1 MRPAFT
7 LRSPTSRLTGARPS
21 REPVRLRFIVRRKD
35 IRNLAI
41 VAHVDHG
48 KTTLVDGLL
57 RQSGVFRAN
66 EQVADRVMDS
76 FALERERGIT
86 IMAKNTS
93 ITWNGTRINIVDTPG
108 HSDFGGEV
116 ERTLSMVDGILLLVD
131 ACEGPLPQ
139 TRFVLRKALEAH
151 LAAVVCINK
160 IDRSDARPAEVLDEV
175 YDLFIDLDAHEDQL
189 DFPVLYTNA
198 RAGVAATS
206 LDVESMDLRPLFNA
220 IIDHL
225 PGPEVDLEATLQF
238 QVNNLDYDD
247 YVGRLAIG
255 RIVAGSMVAGGTYSV
270 CRDGARHAS
279 GKLTRVYGWQGLKR
293 VEVAEAKA
301 GDIVM
306 IAGIEDIEIGDT
318 IADPENPRPLA
329 AIHIDEPTVAM
340 TFAVNNS
347 PWAGREGAYVTSRKL
362 GERIEFESR
371 RNVSVRIEQLSPEAW
386 RVMGRGELQL
396 AVILETMRREGYE
409 VQVSKPTVLTRQ
421 KDGAILE
428 PMELLVIDIPEEAIG
443 TVTQLLAAS
452 KGRLRSMV
460 THASGRVRLEYDAPA
475 RGLIGFRGRFLT
487 ETRGNG
493 VMHSIFNGYEP
504 WCGTIKTRQNGA
516 MISDRGGVATGYA
529 IFHLQE
535 RGRFFINAGE
545 PVYEGMIVGEYSR
558 ETNLPVNVCREKKL
572 TNIRAAG
579 HDEAIRLSPPRIMGL
594 DAALEWIDE
603 EELVELTP
611 KSVRIRNRI
620 LKTGLRS
627 KHRVGWTESSE
638 PQLPE
643 GD

>member
-1 MRPAFT
+1 MR
-7 LRSPTSRLTGARPS
+7 RP
-21 REPVRLRFIVRRKD
+21 D

-48 KTTLVDGLL
+48 KTTLVDALL

-93 ITWNGTRINIVDTPG
+93 IVFGQTRINIVDTPG

-151 LAAVVCINK
+151 LSVVLCINK
-160 IDRSDARPAEVLDEV
+160 IDRADARAPEVLDEV

-189 DFPVLYTNA
+189 DFPVIYTNA
-198 RAGVAATS
+198 RTGTATLK
-206 LDVESMDLRPLFNA
+206 LDTPGADLRPLFDA
-220 IIDHL
+220 IIAHL
-225 PGPEVDLEATLQF
+225 PGPEVDPEATVQF

-255 RIVAGSMVAGGTYSV
+255 RLIAGTIVAGGNYSICRGGSQRTAGKVA
-270 CRDGARHAS
+270 R
-279 GKLTRVYGWQGLKR
+279 LYGWQGLKR
-293 VEVAEAKA
+293 VELPEARA

-306 IAGIEDIEIGDT
+306 VSGIEDIEIGDT
-318 IADPENPRPLA
+318 IADLENPRPLPP
-329 AIHIDEPTVAM
+329 IRIDEPTVAM
-340 TFAVNNS
+340 TFSVNNS
-347 PWAGREGAYVTSRKL
+347 PWAGREGTYVTSRRL
-362 GERIEFESR
+362 GERLDFESR

-396 AVILETMRREGYE
+396 AVILETIRREGYE
-409 VQVSKPTVLTRQ
+409 VQVSKPTVITRQ
-421 KDGAILE
+421 ADGAILE

-452 KGRLRSMV
+452 KGRLRSMQ
-460 THASGRVRLEYDAPA
+460 THASGRVRLEYEAPA

-487 ETRGNG
+487 ETRGAG
-493 VMHSIFNGYEP
+493 VMHSIFNGYAP

-516 MISDRGGVATGYA
+516 MISDREGVATGYA

-535 RGRFFINAGE
+535 RGRFFVGAGE

-579 HDEAIRLSPPRIMGL
+579 HDEAIRLSPLQVMGL

-620 LKTGLRS
+620 LKTALRS
-627 KHRVGWTESSE
+627 KHRAGWSDSAERQSLESN
-638 PQLPE
+638 
-643 GD
+643 

>member
-1 MRPAFT
+1 MR
-7 LRSPTSRLTGARPS
+7 RQ
-21 REPVRLRFIVRRKD
+21 D

-48 KTTLVDGLL
+48 KTTLVDAML

-66 EQVADRVMDS
+66 EQMVDRVMDS

-93 ITWNGTRINIVDTPG
+93 IQFGATRINIVDTPG

-139 TRFVLRKALEAH
+139 TRFVLRKALESR
-151 LAAVVCINK
+151 LSVVLCINK
-160 IDRSDARPAEVLDEV
+160 IDRADARPAEVLDEV
-175 YDLFIDLDAHEDQL
+175 YDLFIDLEAREDQL

-198 RAGVAATS
+198 RAGTAT
-206 LDVESMDLRPLFNA
+206 LRPEIPGVDLHPLFDT
-220 IIDHL
+220 IIAHL
-225 PGPEVDLEATLQF
+225 PGPEVDPDATVQL

-255 RIVAGSMVAGGTYSV
+255 RLIAGTIVTGGNYSI
-270 CRDGARHAS
+270 CRGETRRGS
-279 GKLTRVYGWQGLKR
+279 GKVTRLYGWQGLKR
-293 VEVAEAKA
+293 IEVAEARA

-306 IAGIEDIEIGDT
+306 LAGLDDLEIGDT
-318 IADPENPRPLA
+318 IADLDEPRTLPP
-329 AIHIDEPTVAM
+329 IRVDEPTVAM
-340 TFAVNNS
+340 TFSVNNS
-347 PWAGREGAYVTSRKL
+347 PWAGREGTFVTSRKL
-362 GERIEFESR
+362 GERIDFEGR

-409 VQVSKPTVLTRQ
+409 LQVSKPTVITRQ
-421 KDGAILE
+421 EGGAVVE
-428 PMELLVIDIPEEAIG
+428 PMEFLVIDIPEEAVG
-443 TVTQLLAAS
+443 TVTQLLAGA
-452 KGRLRSMV
+452 KGRMRAME
-460 THASGRVRLEYDAPA
+460 THASGRVRLEYDTPA
-475 RGLIGFRGRFLT
+475 RGLIGFRGNFLT
-487 ETRGNG
+487 ETRGAG
-493 VMHSIFNGYEP
+493 VMHSISNGYAP
-504 WCGTIKTRQNGA
+504 WCGTIRTRQNGA
-516 MISDRGGVATGYA
+516 MISDREGAATGYA

-535 RGRFFINAGE
+535 RGRFFIGAGE

-579 HDEAIRLSPPRIMGL
+579 HDEAIRLSPRRDLGL

-603 EELVELTP
+603 EELVEITP
-611 KSVRIRNRI
+611 KSIRVRNRI
-620 LKTGLRS
+620 LKTALRG
-627 KHRVGWTESSE
+627 KHRAAWSDNAPAQSA
-638 PQLPE
+638 PSN
-643 GD
+643 